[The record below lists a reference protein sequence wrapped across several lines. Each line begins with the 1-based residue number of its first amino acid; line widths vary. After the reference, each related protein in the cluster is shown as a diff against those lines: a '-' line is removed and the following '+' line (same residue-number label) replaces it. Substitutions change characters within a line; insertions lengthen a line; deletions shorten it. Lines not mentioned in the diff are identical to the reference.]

1 MSARERLDSYLDS
14 LRARLRTHIY
24 ARAAAIALAGILAIT
39 AFTVWT
45 LQRQEFAPAIA
56 VAGRVAIIVL
66 LACVVA
72 VLVWRP
78 LRRLH
83 RDQGAHVFEQRL
95 PDENGRIQTY
105 LDGKRRESQGIATP
119 LLSLLAA
126 DAATIAERTP
136 ADEIVSSRRIAVGTV
151 IAVAALAVLVGLL
164 VAGPAYWGFGSRHLL
179 LGMELPRNAVPVRR
193 VTVTPGNATVRRN
206 SDLAIRAAVEGFHPR
221 DVAVFVR
228 FADRQDWERAP
239 MQPATDSDSRFE
251 FRLYAVRGP
260 LQYYVDAEGTR
271 SGEHSVTVVDL
282 PRIERVKLT
291 YQYPDWTGLDPK
303 TDDVSRDISAVEGT
317 NVKVEVVADAPL
329 EAPALII
336 DGNTGELAQQG
347 RTSTGAIVV
356 TKPGRYQIGAR
367 VANEFVAL
375 SDEYAIEVVPDEKP
389 TIEIRKPGR
398 DWRATSIEEVPVRIH
413 AEDDFRLRDVSLRY
427 SVNGGEFQTL
437 QVGGGGKTSEGE
449 SLLDLEQLGAAVTKE
464 QTKDPSKGLVPGD
477 LVSYYAVAKDRKA
490 TVQTDLFM
498 VQVQPFERRFLQAQS
513 GNQDGGGM
521 GDEQGAISE
530 RQREILLATWNLQRG
545 DERGVRS
552 KQQIED
558 SAKMLAE
565 LQATLAQQAKTLAA
579 RTRARASLDED
590 ERIRTFVESLE
601 KAATVMDPAVA
612 HLNTFKFPEAVP
624 YEQQALQQLLRAESA
639 FREVQVSMQQSNAG
653 GDGSQTARNFT
664 EMFEL
669 EMDLEKSQYE
679 SESQLA
685 SRNTQKDLDE
695 MVRKLKEL
703 AERQEQ
709 LAQQRQQDLR
719 TPEQRWKQEQLRREA
734 EDLRRR
740 LAELNRQQS
749 SGDSSASRGG
759 SASGQAREREE
770 RERQQLSQA
779 LESVNKA
786 LQQMQQ
792 AANGKD
798 GNDQQQQPGQA
809 GQSGQPNQS
818 NQSGQSQSEQA
829 RAAQEA
835 SRNLR
840 RALQQIDQPDQ
851 SRFDETLEK
860 LADRSEQMLDQQRKV
875 ERDLYDALSQ
885 PQPTNGR
892 GTIDQKRAQEIVRS
906 KQQMATDLT
915 NLERDMRNAVHENR
929 KDNPETT
936 RKLSD
941 IIRDVEGSDVM
952 YRLNRSAAEIYYGRA
967 REAAPRE
974 GLITDALDTL
984 NQDLRD
990 AVAQAAAEGKEKP
1003 DDATAEALL
1012 AQVAELRRAL
1022 QDAQQQA
1029 NGESGQQG
1037 GQGQQGQGQQGQQ
1050 GQPGQD
1056 GQQQAREGQQGRAG
1070 QDGREGQGRSDRPS
1084 DGSRP
1089 GQQPRGGL
1097 SAWNPNTPSISI
1109 GGFEDGRGS
1118 LARQTA
1124 TLSERIRD
1132 LANRMNR
1139 GDLSQTELE
1148 ALRRAAT
1155 QLRRLSGD
1163 PLSAQ
1168 PDVMMRLI
1176 NQIELQALASSAK
1189 SREASAA
1196 RATIPDPDSPRYREA
1211 VAEYYRRL
1219 GNRQ

>member
-1 MSARERLDSYLDS
+1 MSARERLESYLDS

-24 ARAAAIALAGILAIT
+24 AQAAAIALAGVLAIT

-56 VAGRVAIIVL
+56 VTGRVAIIAL
-66 LACVVA
+66 LVCVIA
-72 VLVWRP
+72 ALLWRP

-83 RDQGAHVFEQRL
+83 RDEGAHIFEQRL
-95 PDENGRIQTY
+95 PDENGRINTY
-105 LDGKRRESQGIATP
+105 LDGKRRESQGLATP

-126 DAATIAERTP
+126 DAVTIAQRTSP
-136 ADEIVSSRRIAVGTV
+136 NEIVSSRRIAAGMF
-151 IAVAALAVLVGLL
+151 IAVAALAVVVGMLI
-164 VAGPAYWGFGSRHLL
+164 AGPTYWGFGARYLL
-179 LGMELPRNAVPVRR
+179 LGMELPRNAVPVRS

-228 FADRQDWERAP
+228 FADRQEWERAP
-239 MQPATDSDSRFE
+239 MQAAADSDSRFE

-271 SGEHSVTVVDL
+271 SGEHSITVVDL

-291 YQYPDWTGLDPK
+291 YEYPQWTGLDPK
-303 TDDVSRDISAVEGT
+303 SDDVSRDIRAVEGT
-317 NVKVEVVADAPL
+317 NVKVEVVSDAPL
-329 EAPALII
+329 DAPALIV
-336 DGNTGELAQQG
+336 DGKNGELVPQG
-347 RTSTGAIVV
+347 RTSTGAIAV

-367 VANEFVAL
+367 VADEFVAL
-375 SDEYAIEVVPDEKP
+375 SDEYAIEIIPDEKP

-413 AEDDFRLRDVSLRY
+413 AEDDFRLRDVTLRY
-427 SVNGGEFQTL
+427 SVNGGDWQAVP
-437 QVGGGGKTSEGE
+437 VGGGAKSSDNE
-449 SLLDLEQLGAAVTKE
+449 SLLDLEELGANLAKAE
-464 QTKDPSKGLVPGD
+464 TKDASKRLVPGD

-545 DERGVRS
+545 DERGSRS
-552 KQQIED
+552 KQQLED

-565 LQATLAQQAKTLAA
+565 LQATLAQQARTLAA

-590 ERIRTFVESLE
+590 ERIKTFVESLE

-612 HLNTFKFPEAVP
+612 HLNTFKLPEAVP
-624 YEQQALQQLLRAESA
+624 FEQQALQQLLRAESA

-685 SRNTQKDLDE
+685 SRNTQKDIDE

-703 AERQEQ
+703 AERQEK
-709 LAQQRQQDLR
+709 LAQQSQQDLR

-749 SGDSSASRGG
+749 SGDSQASRGG
-759 SASGQAREREE
+759 SASGQQREREE

-779 LESVNKA
+779 LESVSKA
-786 LQQMQQ
+786 LKEMQ
-792 AANGKD
+792 AASDSKGS
-798 GNDQQQQPGQA
+798 DQQQQQQQ
-809 GQSGQPNQS
+809 GQSG
-818 NQSGQSQSEQA
+818 QSEQA

-840 RALQQIDQPDQ
+840 RALQQIDQPDD

-860 LADRSEQMLDQQRKV
+860 FADRSEEMLNEQRRI
-875 ERDLYDALSQ
+875 ESDLYEALSQ

-892 GTIDQKRAQEIVRS
+892 GTIDQKRAQQLVRS
-906 KQQMATDLT
+906 KQQMATDLS

-936 RKLSD
+936 RKLSE
-941 IIRDVEGSDVM
+941 IIRDIEGSDVM

-984 NQDLRD
+984 QQDLRD
-990 AVAQAAAEGKEKP
+990 AVAQAAAEGKDKP
-1003 DDATAEALL
+1003 ESATAEALL

-1022 QDAQQQA
+1022 QDAQEQA
-1029 NGESGQQG
+1029 SSQGSQKGEQGQRG
-1037 GQGQQGQGQQGQQ
+1037 ERSRQGQQGQEGQQGQQ
-1050 GQPGQD
+1050 GEQD
-1056 GQQQAREGQQGRAG
+1056 GQQQASAGQEGRQG
-1070 QDGREGQGRSDRPS
+1070 QDGREGQGRGERPS

-1089 GQQPRGGL
+1089 GLQPRGGL
-1097 SAWNPNTPSISI
+1097 SAWDPNLPSLGI
-1109 GGFEDGRGS
+1109 GGFQEGRGS

-1124 TLSERIRD
+1124 QLSESIRD

-1168 PDVMMRLI
+1168 PDVMMKLI
-1176 NQIELQALASSAK
+1176 NQIELQALAASAK